1 VSDLLTE
8 LRAER
13 DAHRDSGSGYCRL
26 CRGTL
31 VLCPAGRAL
40 DCAIAAIE
48 ESEAQLSVETEAC
61 HYAMLAAME
70 RAWRGEGEK

>member
-1 VSDLLTE
+1 VSGLLADLKAA
-8 LRAER
+8 RER
-13 DAHRDSGSGYCRL
+13 LPQPTPEMNLS
-26 CRGTL
+26 
-31 VLCPAGRAL
+31 RAL

-48 ESEAQLSVETEAC
+48 ESEAWLCVETEAC